1 MDPQL
6 QAMLNQLRTHHAEQ
20 GNVEAAVR
28 AVRAFF
34 ERFNMLD
41 DANEALIVEAADI
54 LQREFND
61 VEILRRNSLIRSKER
76 WYSGPRADDRHW
88 PSLKSYLLNTK
99 GWAEDNVQSI
109 DEASTEIVSLLENP
123 AKEEFRCRGL
133 VVGHVQSGKTANMT
147 GVIAKAVDAGYDAI
161 IVLAGLTNKLR
172 LQTQSRLEKDIV
184 RRNPNLWEKL
194 TWASEDGDFQL
205 RPNGGFMHYADK
217 AQLAVIKKNVSPL
230 RKILET
236 VEGTIPVNLKRLRFL
251 IIDDECDQASVN
263 AASGETDMT
272 AINELIRKLLEKL
285 PCVSYVGYTATPF
298 ANVLINP
305 YADRTDRLDDLYP
318 KDFITALPTPEGY
331 FGAEKLFGKPA
342 AMADAEEDADEG
354 LDMIRE
360 VPEDDERLIQPPN
373 MREREAF
380 YPEMPESLEDAVLYF
395 LACCAVRRARGDTE
409 QHMTMLVHTSAFVTM
424 HDRLAALIQGWLD
437 KNAGDLR
444 RRAGTVSKRLEELW
458 KNEQGRL
465 PEDITN
471 APDVGLSEI
480 FECLP
485 SVLDCLET
493 PVENGAS
500 DDRIDYSGEPKTY
513 IVVGGSILA
522 RGLTLEGLM
531 VSYFVRS
538 SNQYDTLLQM
548 GRWFGYRHGYEDLPR
563 IWMPVP
569 LQMSFRALA
578 GIEIE
583 IRDDIRQY
591 IDQKVG
597 PMEFAVRIRELP
609 GMAITAAN
617 KMRHAQQ
624 CDVSWWGQHVQTIR
638 FDHRDE
644 VVIANNW
651 KAAEALVAVSNSL
664 TERHKDKLLFTD
676 VPKSQILR
684 FLRSYSVHESHK
696 DLSNKFLLRFL
707 EAQTDD
713 MLSSWNVGIPQ
724 TATGELSKKPIGPVG
739 QVRLFNRSKLRGT
752 GDIADI
758 KALMSKHDVLLDV
771 DADVSLAGAKW
782 RTLKEIRREH
792 VGNKPM
798 LLLYPINANSKA
810 KEGSDVRTDLNA
822 AGDLIGFGI
831 ILPGSDEMA
840 GRHVSV
846 DLDQPDP
853 DQLAALEEE
862 ERSAMEA
869 AGVR

>member
-6 QAMLNQLRTHHAEQ
+6 QATLEQLRTQLAEQ
-20 GNVEAAVR
+20 GSLDGAATKTR
-28 AVRAFF
+28 ALFRALGV
-34 ERFNMLD
+34 LD
-41 DANEALIVEAADI
+41 DTREAYIVEALGI
-54 LQREFND
+54 LQREFEVD
-61 VEILRRNSLIRSKER
+61 ILRRNSLIRRREE
-76 WYSGPRADDRHW
+76 WYSGPRQDGRLW
-88 PSLKSYLLNTK
+88 PALKSYLLNAK
-99 GWAEDNVQSI
+99 GWAEENVQSI
-109 DEASTEIVSLLENP
+109 DEASTEVVSLLANP
-123 AKEEFRCRGL
+123 QNNDFCCRGL

-184 RRNPNLWEKL
+184 RRNRNLWEKL

-217 AQLAVIKKNVSPL
+217 AQLAVVKKNVSPL

-236 VEGTIPVNLKRLRFL
+236 VEGTIPANLKRLRFL

-263 AASGETDMT
+263 AASGETDIT
-272 AINELIRKLLEKL
+272 AINEKIRDLLEKL

-305 YADRTDRLDDLYP
+305 YADRTDQLDDLYP

-360 VPEDDERLIQPPN
+360 VPEDDERLIQPPS
-373 MREREAF
+373 MKERERF
-380 YPEMPESLEDAVLYF
+380 YPRKMPESLEDALLYF
-395 LACCAVRRARGDTE
+395 LSCCAVRRARGDAD

-437 KNAGDLR
+437 KSAGELR
-444 RRAGTVSKRLEELW
+444 HREGKVSRRLEELW
-458 KNEQGRL
+458 KSEQGRL
-465 PEDITN
+465 PEDITD
-471 APDVGLSEI
+471 APAVGLDAI

-538 SNQYDTLLQM
+538 SSQYDTLLQM

-638 FDHRDE
+638 FDHRDQ
-644 VVIANNW
+644 VVISNNW

-664 TERHKDKLLFTD
+664 TERHQDKLLFTD

-724 TATGELSKKPIGPVG
+724 TATGELSEKPIGPVG

-752 GDIADI
+752 GDVADI
-758 KALMSKHDVLLDV
+758 KALMSKQDVLLDV
-771 DADVSLAGAKW
+771 DAEVPLAGAKW
-782 RTLKEIRREH
+782 RSLKETRREH
-792 VGNKPM
+792 VGNKPL

-810 KEGSDVRTDLNA
+810 KEGSDVRTDLDA
-822 AGDLIGFGI
+822 VGDLIGFGI